1 MRAKRWD
8 IFDSESNM
16 SNQEDF
22 SVEQIEAIRK
32 KEKANILKKLESG
45 QTLTEAQRLILYG
58 QKTDQSRYAKNQTE
72 LAEFLGVDRKT
83 IQRWRKE
90 ETFPPPMADG
100 RFDVIAV
107 RDWRER
113 SRNSGTTTAEDQS
126 KAEGE
131 ARRVWLQV
139 EKLEYE
145 IEVTKGEYISIQQA
159 QADVAQMCSRARSIL
174 LAIPDT
180 LAPLVIG
187 KTASQAQQ
195 LIRKEIDNAL
205 AQISSDQVG
214 IQ

>member
-1 MRAKRWD
+1 
-8 IFDSESNM
+8 M
-16 SNQEDF
+16 SNEDF
-22 SVEQIEAIRK
+22 SVEQVEAIRK

-45 QTLTEAQRLILYG
+45 QTLTESQRLILYG
-58 QKTDQSRYAKNQTE
+58 SKTDQSRYAKNQTD

-90 ETFPPPMADG
+90 ENFPKASADG
-100 RFDVIAV
+100 RYDVIAV

-113 SRNSGTTTAEDQS
+113 SRSSNSTSVEDLS

-139 EKLEYE
+139 EKLEHE
-145 IEVTKGEYISIQQA
+145 IEISKGQFITIEQA
-159 QADVAQMCSRARSIL
+159 QTDVSTMCARARAIL

-187 KTASQAQQ
+187 KTATQAQQ

-205 AQISSDQVG
+205 AQIQADQVG
-214 IQ
+214 I

>member
-1 MRAKRWD
+1 M
-8 IFDSESNM
+8 NT
-16 SNQEDF
+16 QEDF
-22 SVEQIEAIRK
+22 SAQQVDAIRK

-58 QKTDQSRYAKNQTE
+58 TKNDQTRYAKNQTE

-90 ETFPPPMADG
+90 EYFPKAMADG
-100 RFDVIAV
+100 RYDVIAV

-113 SRNSGTTTAEDQS
+113 TRNSSSTSAEDLS

-139 EKLEYE
+139 EKLEHE
-145 IEVTKGEYISIQQA
+145 IEISKGQFITIEQA
-159 QADVAQMCSRARSIL
+159 QTDVSSMCSRARAIL

-187 KTASQAQQ
+187 KTATQAQQ

-205 AQISSDQVG
+205 AQIQADQVG
-214 IQ
+214 I

>member
-1 MRAKRWD
+1 MNA
-8 IFDSESNM
+8 S
-16 SNQEDF
+16 EDF
-22 SVEQIEAIRK
+22 SAQQVEAIRK

-58 QKTDQSRYAKNQTE
+58 SKTDQSRYAKNQTD

-90 ETFPPPMADG
+90 ENFPKASADG
-100 RFDVIAV
+100 RYDVIAV

-113 SRNSGTTTAEDQS
+113 SRNSGSTSVEDLS

-139 EKLEYE
+139 EKLEHE
-145 IEVTKGEYISIQQA
+145 IEISKGQFITIEQA
-159 QADVAQMCSRARSIL
+159 QTDVSTMCARARAIL

-187 KTASQAQQ
+187 KTATQAQQ

-205 AQISSDQVG
+205 EQIQADQVG
-214 IQ
+214 I

>member
-1 MRAKRWD
+1 M
-8 IFDSESNM
+8 SE
-16 SNQEDF
+16 QF
-22 SVEQIEAIRK
+22 TAEQLHAIRK
-32 KEKANILKKLESG
+32 KEKANILKKVQSG
-45 QTLTEAQRLILYG
+45 GTLTQAERLILYG
-58 QKTDQSRYAKNQTE
+58 NTTDQKRYAKNQTE
-72 LAEFLGVDRKT
+72 LAELLGVDRKT

-90 ETFPPPMADG
+90 ENFPKAMADG
-100 RFDVIAV
+100 RYDIIAV

-113 SRNSGTTTAEDQS
+113 TRSSSTTDAEDLS

-139 EKLEYE
+139 EKLEHE
-145 IEVTKGEYISIQQA
+145 IEVSKGKFISIEQA
-159 QADVAQMCSRARSIL
+159 QQDVAQMCSRARSIL

-187 KTASQAQQ
+187 KTPTQAQQ

-214 IQ
+214 L

>member
-1 MRAKRWD
+1 M
-8 IFDSESNM
+8 SE
-16 SNQEDF
+16 QF
-22 SVEQIEAIRK
+22 TAEQLEAIQK
-32 KEKANILKKLESG
+32 KEKANILKKVQSG
-45 QTLTEAQRLILYG
+45 GTLTQAERLILYG
-58 QKTDQSRYAKNQTE
+58 NSTDQKRYAKNQTE
-72 LAEFLGVDRKT
+72 LAELLGVDRKT

-90 ETFPPPMADG
+90 ENFPKAMADG
-100 RFDVIAV
+100 RYDIIAV

-113 SRNSGTTTAEDQS
+113 TRSSSTTDAEDLS

-139 EKLEYE
+139 EKLEHE
-145 IEVTKGEYISIQQA
+145 IEVSKGEFISIERAQQ
-159 QADVAQMCSRARSIL
+159 DVAQMCSRARSVL

-187 KTASQAQQ
+187 KTPTQAQQ

-214 IQ
+214 L

>member
-1 MRAKRWD
+1 
-8 IFDSESNM
+8 M
-16 SNQEDF
+16 SSEDF
-22 SVEQIEAIRK
+22 SAEQVEAIRK

-45 QTLTEAQRLILYG
+45 QTLTESQRLILYG
-58 QKTDQSRYAKNQTE
+58 NKTDQSRYAKNQTE

-83 IQRWRKE
+83 IQRWKKE
-90 ETFPPPMADG
+90 ENFPQVMADG
-100 RFDVIAV
+100 RYDVLAV

-113 SRNSGTTTAEDQS
+113 SRNSSSTSAEDLS

-139 EKLEYE
+139 EKLEHDIE
-145 IEVTKGEYISIQQA
+145 ITKGQFITIERA
-159 QADVAQMCSRARSIL
+159 QTDVSQMCSRARAIL

-187 KTASQAQQ
+187 KTATQAQQ

-205 AQISSDQVG
+205 AQIQADQVG
-214 IQ
+214 I